1 MTDSSGDNEPQ
12 GGAFMAARVPVE
24 TIHGNLTQNLI
35 QITEDKLNLILHQH
49 ISQIETKNSW
59 QTPLTL
65 LIALITTLST
75 TKFTDAGLEA
85 ATWKA
90 IFVIATVASVVW
102 LLISFQ
108 KLVKAVSISDL
119 IDKIKNQ

>member
-12 GGAFMAARVPVE
+12 GGAFMVARVPVG

-65 LIALITTLST
+65 LSSA
-75 TKFTDAGLEA
+75 
-85 ATWKA
+85 
-90 IFVIATVASVVW
+90 
-102 LLISFQ
+102 
-108 KLVKAVSISDL
+108 
-119 IDKIKNQ
+119 

>member
-12 GGAFMAARVPVE
+12 GGAFMAARVPVG